1 MKNLISYVAKKII
14 NILDKDNQCSEIEL
28 LQMFFGLQNILYNV
42 VITASILLISLIT
55 DNFIETLLIFTF

>member
-42 VITASILLISLIT
+42 VITASILLISLISVC
-55 DNFIETLLIFTF
+55 